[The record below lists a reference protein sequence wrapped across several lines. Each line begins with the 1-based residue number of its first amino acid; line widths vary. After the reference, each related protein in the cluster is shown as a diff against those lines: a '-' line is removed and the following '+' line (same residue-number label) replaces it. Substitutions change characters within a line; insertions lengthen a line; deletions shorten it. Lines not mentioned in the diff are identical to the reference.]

1 MRLLPALL
9 LLPVLTLAGEPGEH
23 PFQWLI
29 GCWMTPDGRS
39 QEVWVADN
47 DGGLSG
53 FSVSVGDDKVG
64 FYEVL
69 TIRRGDSG
77 AFVYT
82 AHPSGQARTS
92 FTATEITENSALFV
106 NADHDYPQQIRY
118 TRVASS
124 LQATI
129 SLLDGS
135 RPASFDK
142 TACGR

>member
-92 FTATEITENSALFV
+92 FTATEITENSALIV
-106 NADHDYPQQIRY
+106 NADHDYQQQIRY

-124 LQATI
+124 LQATK

>member
-1 MRLLPALL
+1 MGLLPALL

-23 PFQWLI
+23 PLEWLI
-29 GCWMTPDGRS
+29 GCWITLDGSS

-53 FSVSVGDDKVG
+53 FSVSVADNRVG
-64 FYEVL
+64 FYEIL
-69 TIRRGDSG
+69 TIRRGDNG

-92 FTATEITENSALFV
+92 FTATEITDNGALFI

-118 TRVASS
+118 TRASDS

-129 SLLDGS
+129 SLLDGVK
-135 RPASFDK
+135 PVSFDK
-142 TACGR
+142 VACE